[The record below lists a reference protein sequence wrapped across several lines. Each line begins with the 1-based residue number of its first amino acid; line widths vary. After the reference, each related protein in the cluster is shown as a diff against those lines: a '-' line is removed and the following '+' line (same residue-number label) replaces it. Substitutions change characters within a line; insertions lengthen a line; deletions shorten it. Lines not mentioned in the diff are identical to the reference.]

1 MEYLADTVAIIRY
14 LSESSKVGK
23 TALSILTDADNGKNK
38 IIVSA
43 ISLMEIMYLYEK
55 GRIKFSLNDFL
66 EKIENHKYYKV
77 IDLNTNIL
85 LSAIEIKNVELHDRL
100 LIATAKHLDI
110 PILTCDKVIQKNN
123 LVKTIWD

>member
-1 MEYLADTVAIIRY
+1 LEYLADTVAIIRY